1 MLNEFKSGITV
12 PNGYVYTSKTGARY
26 VFLECMWFNESNMML
41 VDPQKYGNMYLSAV
55 AQINEYNSSSNEYK
69 IGDTYNK
76 DNKTCVFLGESRFIT
91 ENGIIINE
99 DDENTIQVPNG
110 IRITSKNGNVYQKKD
125 GTWFDIKTKKTLNSS
140 AAQSVERSAQKMI
153 QTHNSNEDNIK
164 IGSTVTSKSNKT
176 YTYLGGDRFM
186 DADGR
191 LLPKSTAQSLIQ
203 KHKDEKSS
211 GKAEDEQ
218 ESGSSDDTSTDT
230 TTTTDTNTT
239 DNTNSSGDTSGGT
252 GETDNQSSD
261 NPMQEL
267 ADKINASPY
276 ARKIK
281 VLLTRADKVSLLAA
295 DIFLSGKREEVTQFI
310 KSLNNNN
317 E

>member
-1 MLNEFKSGITV
+1 MLNEFKSGVTV

-69 IGDTYNK
+69 IGNTYNK
-76 DNKTCVFLGESRFIT
+76 DNETCVFLGESRFIT
-91 ENGIIINE
+91 ENGTIINE
-99 DDENTIQVPNG
+99 DDENTNQVPNG

-125 GTWFDIKTKKTLNSS
+125 GQWFNIETKKALNSS
-140 AAQSVERSAQKMI
+140 AAQGAERSAQKMI
-153 QTHNSNEDNIK
+153 QIHNSNEDNIK

-186 DADGR
+186 DAGGR
-191 LLPKSTAQSLIQ
+191 LLPKSTAQALIQ
-203 KHKDEKSS
+203 KHKDEQSS
-211 GKAEDEQ
+211 GKAEDEP
-218 ESGSSDDTSTDT
+218 ETGTSDDTSTDT
-230 TTTTDTNTT
+230 TDDTNTT
-239 DNTNSSGDTSGGT
+239 DNTNSPDDTSGGT

>member
-1 MLNEFKSGITV
+1 MLNEFKSGVTV

-69 IGDTYNK
+69 IGNTYNK

-91 ENGIIINE
+91 ENGTIINE
-99 DDENTIQVPNG
+99 DDENTNQVPNG

-125 GTWFDIKTKKTLNSS
+125 GQWFNIETKKALNSS
-140 AAQSVERSAQKMI
+140 AAQGAERSAQKMI
-153 QTHNSNEDNIK
+153 QIHNSNEDNIK

-186 DADGR
+186 DAGGR
-191 LLPKSTAQSLIQ
+191 LLPKSTAQALIQ

-211 GKAEDEQ
+211 GKEEDEQ
-218 ESGSSDDTSTDT
+218 KTGSSDDTSTDT
-230 TTTTDTNTT
+230 TDDTNTT
-239 DNTNSSGDTSGGT
+239 DNTNSPDDTSGGT

-261 NPMQEL
+261 NPIQEL

>member
-91 ENGIIINE
+91 ENGTIINE
-99 DDENTIQVPNG
+99 DDENTNQVPNG

-125 GTWFDIKTKKTLNSS
+125 GQWFNIETKKALNSS
-140 AAQSVERSAQKMI
+140 AAQGAERSAQKMI
-153 QTHNSNEDNIK
+153 QIHNSNEDNIK

-186 DADGR
+186 DTGGR
-191 LLPKSTAQSLIQ
+191 LLPKSTAQALIQ

-211 GKAEDEQ
+211 GKEEDEQ
-218 ESGSSDDTSTDT
+218 KTGSSDDTSTDT
-230 TTTTDTNTT
+230 TDDTNTT
-239 DNTNSSGDTSGGT
+239 DNTNSPDDTSGGT

>member
-1 MLNEFKSGITV
+1 MLNEFKSGVTV

-69 IGDTYNK
+69 IGNTYNK

-91 ENGIIINE
+91 ENGTIINE
-99 DDENTIQVPNG
+99 DDENTNQVPNG

-125 GTWFDIKTKKTLNSS
+125 GQWFNIETKKALNSS
-140 AAQSVERSAQKMI
+140 AAQGAERSAQKMI
-153 QTHNSNEDNIK
+153 QIHNSNEDNIK

-186 DADGR
+186 DAGGR
-191 LLPKSTAQSLIQ
+191 LLPKSTAQALIQ

-211 GKAEDEQ
+211 GKEEDEQ
-218 ESGSSDDTSTDT
+218 KTGSSDDTSTDT
-230 TTTTDTNTT
+230 TDDTNTT
-239 DNTNSSGDTSGGT
+239 DNTNSPDDTSGGT

>member
-1 MLNEFKSGITV
+1 MLNEFKSGVTV

-69 IGDTYNK
+69 IGNTYNK
-76 DNKTCVFLGESRFIT
+76 DNETCVFLGESRFIT
-91 ENGIIINE
+91 ENGTIINE
-99 DDENTIQVPNG
+99 YDENTNQVPNG

-125 GTWFDIKTKKTLNSS
+125 GQWFNIETKKALNSS
-140 AAQSVERSAQKMI
+140 AAQGAERSAQKMI
-153 QTHNSNEDNIK
+153 QIHNSNEDNIK

-186 DADGR
+186 DAGGR
-191 LLPKSTAQSLIQ
+191 LLPKSTAQALIQ

-211 GKAEDEQ
+211 GKEEDEQ
-218 ESGSSDDTSTDT
+218 KTGSSDDTSTDT
-230 TTTTDTNTT
+230 TDYTNTT
-239 DNTNSSGDTSGGT
+239 DNTNSPDDTSGGT

>member
-1 MLNEFKSGITV
+1 MLNEFKSGVTV

-69 IGDTYNK
+69 IGNTYNK

-91 ENGIIINE
+91 ENGTIINE
-99 DDENTIQVPNG
+99 DDENTNQVPNG

-125 GTWFDIKTKKTLNSS
+125 GQWFNIETKKALNSS
-140 AAQSVERSAQKMI
+140 AAQGAERSAQKMI
-153 QTHNSNEDNIK
+153 QIHNSNEDNIK

-186 DADGR
+186 DAGGR
-191 LLPKSTAQSLIQ
+191 LLPKSTAQALIQ

-211 GKAEDEQ
+211 GKEEDEQ
-218 ESGSSDDTSTDT
+218 KTGSSDDTSTDT
-230 TTTTDTNTT
+230 TDYTNTT
-239 DNTNSSGDTSGGT
+239 DNTNSPDDTSGGT